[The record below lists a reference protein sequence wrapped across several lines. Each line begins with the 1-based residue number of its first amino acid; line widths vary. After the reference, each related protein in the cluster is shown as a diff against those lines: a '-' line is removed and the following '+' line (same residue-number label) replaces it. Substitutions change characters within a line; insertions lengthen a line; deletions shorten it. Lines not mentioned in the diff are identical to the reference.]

1 MVDTNGK
8 GGSAHAKTKTHQ
20 LPFSSTS
27 TDCVNWVVMATTC
40 SYLFKA
46 KVPCEQRQKSY
57 CFPTQ
62 LFKIDLSCS
71 TSLTRSETNPGPG
84 PACISCIN
92 DQWFMH
98 LCLANCYCISL
109 ILYPLLSCVSSVFH
123 QKQVLDLQSNVGM

>member
-1 MVDTNGK
+1 MVLRREMVDTNGER
-8 GGSAHAKTKTHQ
+8 GSAYAETKTHQ

-27 TDCVNWVVMATTC
+27 TDWVNWVVMATRC

-62 LFKIDLSCS
+62 LFRIHLPCS
-71 TSLTRSETNPGPG
+71 TSLTSSETNPGPG
-84 PACISCIN
+84 PACICCIN
-92 DQWFMH
+92 DQWFVH
-98 LCLANCYCISL
+98 LCLANCYCISLAMAL

-123 QKQVLDLQSNVGM
+123 Q